1 MENFY
6 CRIILW
12 LSCMLLS
19 FVLLTLSQ
27 YFPVWP
33 STQSLSTCIYY
44 QLDELKFKWTSKTFH
59 KAPFSNKSLFL
70 LYASVFGI
78 RFQSQYVNLSG
89 FADDQQLINVFAFII
104 QHMEQAGSFHKIYIE
119 VKQLFFILIIFDFDD
134 MQCGNLIPQANIFL
148 SGLPLSH

>member
-1 MENFY
+1 MWPFSQMALLQNFQGKKEKAKESCVFVKVRASCSDLEKTTMENFY

-44 QLDELKFKWTSKTFH
+44 
-59 KAPFSNKSLFL
+59 
-70 LYASVFGI
+70 
-78 RFQSQYVNLSG
+78 
-89 FADDQQLINVFAFII
+89 
-104 QHMEQAGSFHKIYIE
+104 
-119 VKQLFFILIIFDFDD
+119 
-134 MQCGNLIPQANIFL
+134 
-148 SGLPLSH
+148 